1 MPLET
6 HPAFTINPAIVIAG
20 LISNHL
26 GRRIMRSRSLLC
38 SAFAFCC
45 FALCSGAH
53 AWWNDKWP
61 NRVPLAIDTSKAGAS
76 VSENVADA
84 TVLVKLHAGNF
95 QDFFALKDDLSDLR
109 FIADDDKT
117 PLKFHVDS
125 FDIINQFIYVWVR
138 VPQIV
143 ANVNSGRIWMYY
155 GNAEAPAAQDGAN
168 TYDINTSAVY
178 HFKAG
183 EAIPRDAS
191 TNKLNASAAT
201 ASISTTAQIAAGL
214 KFDNGQAVTIADA
227 AGLAFSATQGATVS
241 FWFKPAALQTDAW
254 IYNQRSANA
263 EFVIGVEQNNI
274 YARLKLPNGRLI
286 ETNKSPSVRVNEWHH
301 VAVVLAPN
309 KLSLFIDG
317 KEIANAAEQLQDFSG
332 AVVLGNDAQGAHS
345 FIGELDEVRID
356 HIARSTAWI
365 ALAVENQGIENKLL
379 RAQEAEQL
387 GSGGGESSFW
397 KVIIGSQ
404 DTAGWII
411 IILLAI
417 MGVINWGVMIGK
429 AFYIRSVNKDNVQFL
444 NQYRALSGR
453 DPALLDRDDS
463 EEDKQLENSPVAQA
477 LFGSHD
483 HFQSSPI
490 YRVYHRGIQE
500 TRSRLGTS
508 VGARAA
514 ALTQAAIAA
523 IRATLDTQMVLEQ
536 QRLNS
541 KLVLLTIGIAGGPF
555 IGLLGTVIGVMIVF
569 AAIAA
574 SGDVNISAI
583 APGVAAALAATVMGL
598 VVAIPSLF
606 GYNYLMSQIKIS
618 IADMHVFADEF
629 TTRLAEYYGD
639 K

>member
-1 MPLET
+1 
-6 HPAFTINPAIVIAG
+6 
-20 LISNHL
+20 
-26 GRRIMRSRSLLC
+26 MRSRSMLC
-38 SAFAFCC
+38 STFLFFCVV
-45 FALCSGAH
+45 LSSGAH

-61 NRVPLAIDTSKAGAS
+61 NRVPIAIDTSKAGAS
-76 VSENVADA
+76 IGENVSDA
-84 TVLVKLHAGNF
+84 TVLVKLHSGNF
-95 QDFFALKDDLSDLR
+95 QDFFSLKDDLSDLR

-117 PLKFHVDS
+117 PLKFHIDA
-125 FDIINQFIYVWVR
+125 FDIVNQFIYVWVR
-138 VPQIV
+138 IPQI
-143 ANVNSGRIWMYY
+143 AASVNSGRIWMYY
-155 GNAEAPAAQDGAN
+155 GNAEAPAAQDRAG

-178 HFKAG
+178 HFKTG
-183 EAIPRDAS
+183 ETLPQDAS
-191 TNKLNASAAT
+191 TNKVNASAAT
-201 ASISTTAQIAAGL
+201 ATLTGTAQIAAGL
-214 KFDNGQAVTIADA
+214 KFDGHQSVTIAESPALSLQA
-227 AGLAFSATQGATVS
+227 AQGGTIS
-241 FWFKPAALQTDAW
+241 FWVKSGALQTDAW
-254 IYNQRSANA
+254 VFNQRSGGGSTNANS
-263 EFVIGVEQNNI
+263 ELVIGIEQNNI
-274 YARLKLPNGRLI
+274 YARLKLPNGRVV
-286 ETNKSPSVRVNEWHH
+286 ETNKSPSIRVNEWQH
-301 VAVVLAPN
+301 VAVILAPT
-309 KLSLFIDG
+309 KLSLLVDG
-317 KEIANAAEQLQDFSG
+317 KEIANAAEQLQASNGSDKWGG
-332 AVVLGNDAQGAHS
+332 AISLGNDAQGAHA

-356 HIARSTAWI
+356 HVARSAAWI

-379 RAQEAEQL
+379 RVQQAEQL
-387 GSGGGESSFW
+387 GSGSSGGSSFW

-404 DTAGWII
+404 DTAGWVVIL
-411 IILLAI
+411 LLAI
-417 MGVINWGVMIGK
+417 MGVINWAVMIGK
-429 AFYIRSVNKDNVQFL
+429 AFYIRSVNRDNVGFL
-444 NQYRALSGR
+444 QQYRTLSGR

-463 EEDKQLENSPVAQA
+463 EEDKALDDSPVAQA

-500 TRSRLGTS
+500 TRSRLGKS

-514 ALTQAAIAA
+514 GLTQGAIAA
-523 IRATLDTQMVLEQ
+523 IRATLDTQMVVEQ

-598 VVAIPSLF
+598 TVAIPSLF